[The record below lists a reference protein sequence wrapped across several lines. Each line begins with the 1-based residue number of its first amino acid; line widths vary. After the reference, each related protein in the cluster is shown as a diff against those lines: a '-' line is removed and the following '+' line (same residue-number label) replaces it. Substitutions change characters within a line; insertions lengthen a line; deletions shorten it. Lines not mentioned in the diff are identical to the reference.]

1 MTRPAKKK
9 ISVRP
14 LTAKVISEEKIT
26 PEAARARARDMQLP
40 EHVVGLSTERW
51 RLLRAYAVQTEG
63 GKREGKPEELT
74 SYDFKQICSEELAER
89 RVVIRHKAGFVDP
102 LWKEKAPIDVGV
114 MSKAFGV
121 SYVLRIKFEKI

>member
-1 MTRPAKKK
+1 MSAT
-9 ISVRP
+9 
-14 LTAKVISEEKIT
+14 TTIT
-26 PEAARARARDMQLP
+26 PEAAAAAARDMQLP

-51 RLLRAYAVQTEG
+51 RLLRKYAVQTEG

-102 LWKEKAPIDVGV
+102 LWKEKSPIDVGV

-121 SYVLRIKFEKI
+121 SYVFL